1 MRRHTDPCKRS
12 DEILAAIIGLI
23 IVAAEAFGLI
33 MLSTPATPVMRG
45 AEIAQCFAA
54 GWRAR

>member
-12 DEILAAIIGLI
+12 DEILAAII
-23 IVAAEAFGLI
+23 VLI